1 MVVVE
6 KENITGP
13 KYKVY
18 DIVYDKTGYP
28 HFLLY
33 IKGQWIRR
41 SAKHY
46 VPLWRCDYEA
56 NLQV

>member
-18 DIVYDKTGYP
+18 DIIYDKTGYP

-46 VPLWRCDYEA
+46 VPLND
-56 NLQV
+56 